1 LFVRDKLFQAYH
13 ATVDP
18 NHTLLTA
25 SEYEY
30 SWYVPIEVKFKHPEG
45 RGVYAKEFVPNG
57 TLVWES
63 TTRNTATF
71 HTSHQYRKFAEYL
84 INDPATRYL
93 ACDITNWIDVQ
104 RERHPHTDE
113 FVICQT
119 MDEAVLLNT
128 IWDDPGESINL
139 VPEGFIEETERG
151 LDHRVNDCYD
161 NDVFI
166 ASRDIQAG
174 EQFRIDYS
182 NGDGEN
188 IMNWWRAIGMGSSK

>member
-1 LFVRDKLFQAYH
+1 MLFQAYH

-30 SWYVPIEVKFKHPEG
+30 SWYVPIEVKYKRPEG

-71 HTSHQYRKFAEYL
+71 HTSHEYRMFAEYL
-84 INDPATRYL
+84 INHPATRYL
-93 ACDITNWIDVQ
+93 ACDITDWIDAQ
-104 RERHPHTDE
+104 RERRPHKDE

-119 MDEAVLLNT
+119 FDEAVLLNT
-128 IWDDPGESINL
+128 VWGDEGESINL
-139 VPEGFIEETERG
+139 VPDKSSYDTKGVS
-151 LDHRVNDCYD
+151 DHHANDCYG
-161 NDVFI
+161 NDHLV

-182 NGDGEN
+182 SGQTGN
-188 IMNWWRAIGMGSSK
+188 IMEFWGALGMGHSKEQ